1 MWVVKPVES
10 FVGDLGMEVFSQKF
24 IQMRVF
30 FGIFN
35 DISNHVYFHFLDSV
49 NWQQNID
56 FSTMH
61 HKSCGHKIYDK
72 GFHLLLFLIHQNNSP
87 LCWLWPQTKYLL
99 ILRAS
104 DMWTPSDLSFLGT
117 FKRKKDYVLLF
128 IDVLDLKWS
137 LTLVCPR

>member
-1 MWVVKPVES
+1 MERNVKNYASYHINCCTIYNNFGRVTGKQIRQYFFNLIIMWVVKPVES

-24 IQMRVF
+24 IQLRVF

-87 LCWLWPQTKYLL
+87 LC
-99 ILRAS
+99 
-104 DMWTPSDLSFLGT
+104 
-117 FKRKKDYVLLF
+117 
-128 IDVLDLKWS
+128 
-137 LTLVCPR
+137 